1 MLRSLATL
9 LPLTVAATSLAAP
22 VTAQAQW
29 LGGDVGVVGPSV
41 TDVVGPEA
49 CGMEITSINGRRPQ
63 TAMLAVDVC
72 GYDADEDCE
81 GVFRHHQL
89 FVLNNRSIGGYRVD
103 VD

>member
-1 MLRSLATL
+1 MLRSLSTL
-9 LPLTVAATSLAAP
+9 LPLTGAATGLAAP
-22 VTAQAQW
+22 MTAQAQW
-29 LGGDVGVVGPSV
+29 LGGDVSVLGPLV

-49 CGMEITSINGRRPQ
+49 CGMEITSIDGRRAQ
-63 TAMLAVDVC
+63 TAVLAVDLC
-72 GYDADEDCE
+72 GYDAHDDCE